1 MSTVAIVPPPNSSSV
16 LRRVPRLT
24 ARARQLLTAVNLH
37 FAGVAA
43 LVVLDLYLLAHLF
56 FAWQAVNTSGP
67 DALSQPRTML
77 TAAHIPGK
85 PLEGIDAKLAPSTEL
100 ADAFYLHRL
109 PYAYS
114 QVAAELGVLTKRSG
128 VRLARVQYAQAP
140 VLSGANAL
148 TQVSMDASVSG
159 DYRPVIGLI
168 NALERDRMFFV
179 IGGITLTGQQTG
191 QVNLRLRILTYLRS
205 PVTGELSTELPGASE
220 TEADPERTAGADA
233 GTGTGIRTGTRTGGP
248 Q

>member
-1 MSTVAIVPPPNSSSV
+1 MSSVAAIPPPNSSSV
-16 LRRVPRLT
+16 LRRIPRLT
-24 ARARQLLTAVNLH
+24 GQARQLLTAVNLH

-43 LVVLDLYLLAHLF
+43 LIVLNLYLLAHLF
-56 FAWQAVNTSGP
+56 FAWQAVTASGP
-67 DALSQPRTML
+67 DAIAQQRILLAGARI
-77 TAAHIPGK
+77 AGK
-85 PLEGIDAKLAPSTEL
+85 PLEGIDAKLATSTEG
-100 ADAFYLHRL
+100 ADSFYEHRL

-140 VLSGANAL
+140 VLSGTNAL

-168 NALERDRMFFV
+168 NAIERDRMFFV
-179 IGGITLTGQQTG
+179 IAGITLTGQQTG
-191 QVNLRLRILTYLRS
+191 QVNLRLRIVTYLRAAKADEA
-205 PVTGELSTELPGASE
+205 TAELPVA
-220 TEADPERTAGADA
+220 ADA
-233 GTGTGIRTGTRTGGP
+233 EPDATGGP